1 MILKE
6 VLLQALTAIVNHRFR
21 AAMTMLGIAWGIVTV
36 VLLMAYGNGFNNA
49 ITVGFRGAFS
59 DGVVVTYGGQTS
71 VQAGGER
78 AGKQIFLKEDDA
90 EAILEAPL
98 VKYSSPEYMNNL
110 PFSSATRQTS
120 VGIRGV
126 GQDYGVMRSEI
137 PFAGRFLNSEDIEKR
152 RRVVFLGWE
161 VANRLFGNSPAVGE
175 TIRIRG
181 VPFEVI
187 GVGTNKVQISNYG
200 VGPDKYCAFIPYTA
214 VSQLWST
221 LNVSTIVWQSLDPV
235 FHDEA
240 ARQVRAILA
249 SRRGFNAA
257 DERAVRL
264 NDTVEIMKSIGGITG
279 GLKVILTI
287 IGTLTLTIGGIG
299 VMNIMLVSVTER
311 TREIGVRKA
320 LGARRRHIL
329 IQFLLEAMVITFLG
343 GLLGVLLSYGITYVA
358 GTRPFLA
365 EMMDDPTRNT
375 DIHLLL
381 STDVLSVASGILI
394 LVGLLSGFW
403 PAVRASR
410 MDPIESLRYE

>member
-1 MILKE
+1 M
-6 VLLQALTAIVNHRFR
+6 
-21 AAMTMLGIAWGIVTV
+21 
-36 VLLMAYGNGFNNA
+36 
-49 ITVGFRGAFS
+49 
-59 DGVVVTYGGQTS
+59 
-71 VQAGGER
+71 
-78 AGKQIFLKEDDA
+78 
-90 EAILEAPL
+90 
-98 VKYSSPEYMNNL
+98 
-110 PFSSATRQTS
+110 
-120 VGIRGV
+120 
-126 GQDYGVMRSEI
+126 

-161 VANRLFGNSPAVGE
+161 VASRLFGNSPAVGE

-221 LNVSTIVWQSLDPV
+221 LYVSTIVWQALDPV
-235 FHDEA
+235 SHDVA
-240 ARQVRAILA
+240 ARQVREILA
-249 SRRGFNAA
+249 SRKGFNAT

-264 NDTVEIMKSIGGITG
+264 NDTVEIMKNIGGITS

-320 LGARRRHIL
+320 IGARRRHIL
-329 IQFLLEAMVITFLG
+329 FQFLMEGVAITFMG
-343 GLLGVLLSYGITYVA
+343 GLLGVILSYGLVQII
-358 GTRPFLA
+358 GSRPFLA
-365 EMMDDPTRNT
+365 DMMDDPTRQT
-375 DIHLLL
+375 DIQLLL
-381 STDVLSVASGILI
+381 SLDVLIVATAILMI
-394 LVGLLSGFW
+394 VGLLSGLW